1 MIEHEQHRPAIRVLV
16 ADNSPFHT
24 ELLVGVLRR
33 DPNLHVV
40 SSDLNAASVIAA
52 ADSQRIDVFVL
63 SAFSNGD
70 AQLGFKVLREL
81 RETSPHARAV
91 MLLDSSKSDSIL
103 AAFRAGA
110 KGVFHHQESSD
121 VLPHCIHR
129 VHEGQAW
136 VSHEQ
141 MTLVLEALAA
151 TPKVK
156 AVDCKGMSLLSTR
169 ELEVVTLLAEGLTNR
184 EIAQRMNLSQ
194 HTIKNYLFRIFD
206 KLGVSNR
213 VELLFMTLSQA
224 ASIPALSKDLLTDPA
239 DGYDEESFVAC
250 QKAAEDGVVA
260 AQVALA
266 RMFSIGRTN
275 DRDLIQALV
284 WFSLAVDQINRC
296 RTSLKNAMTSEQ
308 LAEAERRIRELLDQ
322 SKAIEAGAVT
332 RTSLNLE
339 RAKEI
344 PDFTL

>member
-1 MIEHEQHRPAIRVLV
+1 MEHDSLSAIRVLV

-40 SSDLNAASVIAA
+40 SSDLNAASVISAA
-52 ADSQRIDVFVL
+52 KNQRIDVFVL

-70 AQLGFKVLREL
+70 AQLGFKVLQEL

-91 MLLDSSKSDSIL
+91 MLLDSSKPDSIL

-110 KGVFHHQESSD
+110 KGVFDHQESSD
-121 VLPHCIHR
+121 VLPQCIHR

-156 AVDCKGMSLLSTR
+156 AVDGRGMSLLSTR

-184 EIAQRMNLSQ
+184 EIAQRMSLSQ

-224 ASIPALSKDLLTDPA
+224 ANIPALSKELLTDPA
-239 DGYDEESFVAC
+239 DGYDEESFTSC

-266 RMFSIGRTN
+266 RMLSIGRSN

-296 RTSLKNAMTSEQ
+296 RTSLKDAMTPEQ
-308 LAEAERRIRELLDQ
+308 LAEAEHRLPELLDR
-322 SKAIEAGAVT
+322 SKAIEPGTLT
-332 RTSLNLE
+332 RTSLSLE
-339 RAKEI
+339 RPKQT
-344 PDFTL
+344 PDFTI